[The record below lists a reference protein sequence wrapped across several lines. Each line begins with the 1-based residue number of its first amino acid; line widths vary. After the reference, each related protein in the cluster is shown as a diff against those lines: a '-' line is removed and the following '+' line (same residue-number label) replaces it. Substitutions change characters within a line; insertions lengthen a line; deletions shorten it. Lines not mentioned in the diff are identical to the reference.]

1 MKNYSLRS
9 MLLLMAGVSIS
20 LIVVIG
26 AWQFMVMQHLASAV
40 QESKLGSEM
49 LRRQMTADMMHDA
62 VRGDVLA
69 SMLELTQDNQSGVLE
84 IQKDLEEHGDNFI
97 QSLKTNEEQTKG
109 SSFSRQIEELMPLVE
124 RYVIN
129 AKRLAS
135 GVLVSAEQ
143 DEVQK
148 LFQQDFKLLEDK
160 MDDLSDVL
168 INQAGESEAR
178 SVALSSSAKVAIL
191 VVIALALLL
200 IVPLAY
206 FIMRAVTIP
215 LQNMVN
221 TVKQIENTG
230 NLTLRVNVDGNN
242 EISVAM
248 ASFNA
253 LMNSVQGIVRDIRES
268 VGNLLKNSHALMAV
282 AEQGLST
289 SINNSEAASRVV
301 ASVSALSESI
311 TQISS
316 HAIQANQASNSSMEL
331 ASSGARDLALAGEEM
346 KKIAQTVRGSS
357 DLMGRLETQVQAISQ
372 LTGVIKGIAEQ
383 TNLLA
388 LNAAIEAARA
398 GEEGRGFA
406 VVADEVR
413 SLAERTAEST
423 GRITSTVGAI
433 QHDSN
438 AAVLGM
444 SDGVLQVEAGV
455 QLTIDIAETIREV
468 SARAS
473 SAALAVVQINENLTE
488 QQHAT
493 QEISK
498 SVGSVAQSSEDSHT
512 VAKETA
518 VMAKELQRL
527 AGHLEER
534 IDKFRA

>member
-69 SMLELTQDNQSGVLE
+69 SILELTQDNQSGVLE

-109 SSFSRQIEELMPLVE
+109 SPFSRQIEELMPLVE

-311 TQISS
+311 AQISS

-468 SARAS
+468 STRAS

-527 AGHLEER
+527 AGHLEQR